1 MLTSQARSSGGSPF
15 TTVNLS
21 HPIAQ
26 PVDVYMLRNPEHVL
40 RNVMRETG
48 APDAF
53 YDHHLRRAFERLEQE
68 ADVRVLS
75 TL

>member
-1 MLTSQARSSGGSPF
+1 
-15 TTVNLS
+15 
-21 HPIAQ
+21 
-26 PVDVYMLRNPEHVL
+26 MLRNPEHVL

-68 ADVRVLS
+68 ADVRVFS
-75 TL
+75 TI